1 MPRPELNHR
10 NMSTKSRNPFSAWMA
25 RRRENKEA
33 LAAAAAKQITDDIAA
48 NEMTIVDTLASIDF
62 LHSKLPKEVLDV
74 KSDPNQPVGD
84 LEYASRALQN
94 LIIKNPQTVT
104 VDIRSFD
111 EKLLILA
118 KLFKQSVEQGDERA
132 ALAAK
137 GALVRGF
144 SKIRMRIPENQPE
157 LAKLFVEAN
166 TKYMESWITLVGF
179 SQVADRMKENTER
192 QRQMY
197 NDEQAKHKEAVE
209 TLEKLLQTDAEFSEA
224 FEYIMNHDTSADRA
238 QWTDRQRDV
247 HVKMIERRMDK
258 VTLELK
264 QMLLTQDERELATQL
279 GQVETLYSKVAQLPI
294 VADPNLMNKYREQV
308 DELFLEMAESDAK
321 VDETLKLMDDIDGR
335 IEQLENAPGAVRARE
350 VAAEE
355 AEAAVE
361 EIRKAQ
367 ENRVR
372 NLSNRNGGMLVY
384 SEEQMKEM
392 QAEAQKEEEQLLAQ
406 IAAQNVAVE
415 EEAEAEVLYEGM

>member
-62 LHSKLPKEVLDV
+62 LHSKLPKEVLEL

-197 NDEQAKHKEAVE
+197 QDEQAKHKEAVE
-209 TLEKLLQTDAEFSEA
+209 SLEKLLQTDAEFSEA

-238 QWTDRQRDV
+238 QWTDTQRDV